1 VRGDQPLLAVDADL
15 VEQDVAA
22 VAQQLLVVE
31 VDCGF
36 QISALGCQLQVPAGM
51 GWSIQDAR
59 NAPGRL
65 DEPAR
70 WQLKAES
77 RSPVSAC

>member
-31 VDCGF
+31 VDFGF
-36 QISALGCQLQVPAGM
+36 QLSALSGRLSAGRCWRESERSM
-51 GWSIQDAR
+51 QDAR
-59 NAPGRL
+59 NEPGRL
-65 DEPAR
+65 AEPAR
-70 WQLKAES
+70 S
-77 RSPVSAC
+77 